1 MHDPAARWLP
11 VLRMIAVPLFWILGP
26 IRSIG
31 KYRVP
36 REGGVLILANHLADV
51 DPIVV
56 QAACPRRIFFM
67 AKHEL
72 FEMKILGSFMRWY
85 KAFPIHQGEPDR
97 KALRHAI
104 SLLKEGHAVCLF
116 PEGKLSESGDLLPI
130 LPGAALIIRQSG
142 APAICLGIQ
151 NTNRIMPYGKFI
163 PRPCFRTV
171 PARWGEPHTF
181 DKTSTT
187 EQIVG
192 WIEGQLRELTEQV
205 KD

>member
-1 MHDPAARWLP
+1 MR
-11 VLRMIAVPLFWILGP
+11 VIAVPLFWILGP
-26 IRSIG
+26 VRAIG

-51 DPIVV
+51 DPIVT
-56 QAACPRRIFFM
+56 QIASPRRIFFM

-72 FEMKILGSFMRWY
+72 FDMKVLGPFMRWY
-85 KAFPIHQGEPDR
+85 GAFPIRRGEPDR
-97 KALRHAI
+97 QALKHAI
-104 SLLKEGHAVCLF
+104 ALLKEGHAVCLY
-116 PEGKLSESGDLLPI
+116 PEGELSESGDLLRI

-142 APAICLGIQ
+142 VPVICLGIKH
-151 NTNRIMPYGKFI
+151 TNLIMPYGKFI

-181 DKTSTT
+181 DRKAST
-187 EQIVG
+187 EEIVG
-192 WIEGQLRELTEQV
+192 WIEGQLRELTDQE